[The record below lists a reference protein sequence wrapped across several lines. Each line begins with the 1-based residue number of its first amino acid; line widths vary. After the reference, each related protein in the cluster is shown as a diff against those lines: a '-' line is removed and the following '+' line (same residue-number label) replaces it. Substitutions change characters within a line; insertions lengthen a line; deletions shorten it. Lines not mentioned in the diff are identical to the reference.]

1 MTTSGANKE
10 ERIGEAKSSD
20 LSKVINQTALG
31 CTMIT
36 EKCVSVCACANCLL
50 IIIILLLYTVGRGLD
65 NY

>member
-20 LSKVINQTALG
+20 LSKVINQITLG
-31 CTMIT
+31 CTVIAA
-36 EKCVSVCACANCLL
+36 KCVCVCVCVCACANCLL
-50 IIIILLLYTVGRGLD
+50 TIMYTVGGGLD